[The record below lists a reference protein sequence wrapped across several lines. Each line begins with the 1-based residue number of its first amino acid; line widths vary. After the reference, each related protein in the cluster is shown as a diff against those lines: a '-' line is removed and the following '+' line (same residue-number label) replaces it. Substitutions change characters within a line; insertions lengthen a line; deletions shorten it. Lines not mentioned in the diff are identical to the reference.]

1 MDGKNWPTPRKR
13 QRDRGDFGSSPE
25 TQVAH
30 AKRERVCICI
40 LCAPFLAAVEGLEM
54 NNQSVNGAETTV
66 KSLRR
71 PSAKGLA

>member
-1 MDGKNWPTPRKR
+1 LLNTQKGQGN
-13 QRDRGDFGSSPE
+13 RDVFGSSPE

-30 AKRERVCICI
+30 AKRERVCI
-40 LCAPFLAAVEGLEM
+40 LCAPFLASVVGLEM
-54 NNQSVNGAETTV
+54 NNQRVNGAETTV